1 MSPPF
6 TLLETSRLLGHY
18 RHAELVGYAT
28 LGPRALSTL
37 DGEVRL
43 FLVRATSS
51 HAYRAGLLEGL
62 LPVSVT
68 LPDAASLTVPA
79 DDRIDGAFALLSSAP
94 DADLVAGL
102 VQVVYPLIDASYA
115 AHAERCSSFADPPF
129 ALVLA
134 RLRAELALVI
144 EAGRHVATEGET
156 ELLADLEDLLISGA
170 RFVDRH

>member
-1 MSPPF
+1 MSRPLG
-6 TLLETSRLLGHY
+6 LLDTARLLGHY
-18 RHAELVGYAT
+18 RHAELVGYST
-28 LGPRALSTL
+28 LGPRSLSAL
-37 DGEVRL
+37 DGEIRL

-79 DDRIDGAFALLSSAP
+79 DDRIDAAFALLIAAP

-102 VQVVYPLIDASYA
+102 IQVVYPLIDASYA
-115 AHAERCSSFADPPF
+115 THAERCSPYSDPPL

-134 RLRAELALVI
+134 RLRAELGAVI
-144 EAGRHVATEGET
+144 AAGRHVATEGEPA
-156 ELLADLEDLLISGA
+156 LLADLEDLLVSGA
-170 RFVDRH
+170 RLGDRS